1 MTTTKKPSTA
11 MDMTYGSIPKLLL
24 VFAVPLLLGNIFQM
38 LYNTVDVLVVGN
50 FVGKEALAAVG
61 STAHIINVAVFF
73 FNGLSIGAGVVISRF
88 YGAHDQRMLHVS
100 IETTMAMTLV
110 CCIFFTLVGVPL
122 VPQMLRLMS
131 TPDDVMTAATEY
143 LRIYFGG
150 ISGLMLYNM
159 GSGILRAVGD
169 SKRPLYFLIFSSILN
184 IVLDLFFVIVL
195 HLGIAG
201 VGYATVLSQFIS
213 AALILYLLLTTKDV
227 YRFSFRDMTIDLTIL
242 GQIFAIGLPAALQ
255 SMFTAFSN
263 VFVQG
268 YINSFGSSTMAG
280 WSCYGK
286 LQQFVFLSVH
296 SVANAATTF
305 VSQNIGAQQEDRAD
319 SGTWTALWISGVIT
333 AITALLLF
341 IFAAPA
347 TSLFTPDQDVVSYG
361 VLFMRTNILFMVF
374 NSVNH
379 VLAGS
384 LRGRGDSKG
393 PMIIMLVSFVL
404 LRQLYLYMGSR
415 LTDSIYIV
423 CFAFPMGWVAC
434 CLLETGY
441 YLLRYRRKA
450 S

>member
-1 MTTTKKPSTA
+1 MTTTKNPSTA

-24 VFAVPLLLGNIFQM
+24 TFAVPLLLGNIFQM

-61 STAHIINVAVFF
+61 STSSIINVAVFF
-73 FNGLSIGAGVVISRF
+73 FNGLSVGAGVVISRF
-88 YGAHDQRMLHVS
+88 YGAHDQKMLHTS
-100 IETTMAMTLV
+100 IETTIAMTLA
-110 CCIFFTLVGVPL
+110 CCIFFTVAGVPL

-131 TPDDVMTAATEY
+131 TPDDVMAAATQY

-169 SKRPLYFLIFSSILN
+169 SRRPLYFLIFSSILN
-184 IVLDLFFVIVL
+184 IVLDLFFV
-195 HLGIAG
+195 G

-213 AALILYLLLTTKDV
+213 AALIFYLLLTTKDV
-227 YRFSFRDMTIDLTIL
+227 YKFSFRDMTLDLTIL
-242 GQIFAIGLPAALQ
+242 GQIFAIGLPAAVQ

-268 YINSFGSSTMAG
+268 YINSFGSSSMAG

-305 VSQNIGAQQEDRAD
+305 VSQNIGAEQEDRAD
-319 SGTWTALWISGVIT
+319 SGTGIALWISGVIT

-347 TSLFTPDQDVVSYG
+347 TFLFTPDQEVVSYG
-361 VLFMRTNILFMVF
+361 ALFMRTNILFMVF

-393 PMIIMLVSFVL
+393 PMVIMLVSFVL
-404 LRQLYLYMGSR
+404 LRQLYLYVGSL

-423 CFAFPMGWVAC
+423 CFAFPVGWVAC

-441 YLLRYRRKA
+441 YLLYYRRKA